1 MALETVFSTDA
12 SSVVFG
18 PGATREVG
26 PRMKALGCAR
36 VLLVTDPVLATL
48 EPVAIA
54 LESLRKAGLDVEVF
68 SNARVEPNDASW
80 AEAIAVAQAGN
91 FDGYVSVGGGSAM
104 DTAKIADLYATWPAD
119 FLDYVY
125 LPLGRGVPVPG
136 PLKPHIAIP
145 TTAGTGAETTG
156 NAVFDLTSHHVKTTV
171 SHRFLR
177 PALGIVDPDNTRT
190 MPPLVAA
197 ASGLDVMSHALESF
211 TAKPYNTR
219 EAPED
224 PMKRTVYQGANPLSD
239 IWSARA
245 IELCAQYLVR
255 AVMDPEDDE
264 ARTNM
269 MLASTT
275 AGIGFGNA
283 GVHLPHAM
291 SYPVSAL
298 ARDYFPEGYPDDHPM
313 VPHGISVIL
322 TAPAVFRWTAEANPD
337 RHLEAARLM
346 GVDTRGAAPEDG
358 GLILS
363 GFLVDLMKRVEM
375 PNGLNGVGITEDDLP
390 TLVKG
395 TIPQQRIT
403 QLSPRP
409 ATDDDYAAMFTEA
422 MRYW

>member
-1 MALETVFSTDA
+1 MALETVFSTEA
-12 SSVVFG
+12 SAVVFG

-26 PRMKALGCAR
+26 PRMKALGCDR
-36 VLLVTDPVLATL
+36 VLLVTDPVLVHL

-54 LESLRKAGLDVEVF
+54 LDSLRAAGVSVEVF
-68 SNARVEPNDASW
+68 SNVRVEPNDASW

-104 DTAKIADLYATWPAD
+104 DTAKIADLYATHPAD

-125 LPLGRGVPVPG
+125 LPLGRGMPVPG

-156 NAVFDLTSHHVKTTV
+156 NAVFDLTTHHVKTTV

-177 PALGIVDPDNTRT
+177 PTLGIVDPDNTRT

-211 TAKPYNTR
+211 TAKPYDTR

-245 IELCAQYLVR
+245 IELCARYLVR

-322 TAPAVFRWTAEANPD
+322 TAPAIFRWTAEANPD
-337 RHLEAARLM
+337 RHLKAARLM

-358 GLILS
+358 GALLS

-390 TLVKG
+390 ALVKG

-409 ATDDDYAAMFTEA
+409 ATDDDYAAMFREA

>member
-1 MALETVFSTDA
+1 MALETVFSTEA
-12 SSVVFG
+12 SAVVFG

-26 PRMKALGCAR
+26 PRMKALGCTR
-36 VLLVTDPVLATL
+36 VLLVTDPVLVEL

-54 LESLRKAGLDVEVF
+54 RTSLQDAGIDVEVF
-68 SNARVEPNDASW
+68 SRVRVEPNDASW
-80 AEAIAVAQAGN
+80 AEAIAVAQAGT

-104 DTAKIADLYATWPAD
+104 DTAKIADLYATYPAD

-156 NAVFDLTSHHVKTTV
+156 NAVFDLTTHHVKTTV

-177 PALGIVDPDNTRT
+177 PTLGIVDPDNTRT

-211 TAKPYNTR
+211 TAKPYDTR
-219 EAPED
+219 EAPAD

-245 IELCAQYLVR
+245 IELCAKYLVR

-298 ARDYFPEGYPDDHPM
+298 ARDYYPEGYPDDHPM

-322 TAPAVFRWTAEANPD
+322 TAPAIFRWTSEANPD

-346 GVDTRGAAPEDG
+346 GVDTRGAAVEDG
-358 GLILS
+358 GALLS
-363 GFLVDLMKRVEM
+363 DFLVQLMKQVEM
-375 PNGLNGVGITEDDLP
+375 PNGLNGVGITEADLP
-390 TLVKG
+390 ALVKG
-395 TIPQQRIT
+395 TQPQQRIT

-409 ATDDDYAAMFTEA
+409 ATDDDYAAMFTAA

>member
-1 MALETVFSTDA
+1 
-12 SSVVFG
+12 
-18 PGATREVG
+18 
-26 PRMKALGCAR
+26 
-36 VLLVTDPVLATL
+36 
-48 EPVAIA
+48 
-54 LESLRKAGLDVEVF
+54 
-68 SNARVEPNDASW
+68 
-80 AEAIAVAQAGN
+80 AQAGN

-104 DTAKIADLYATWPAD
+104 DTAKIADLYATHPAD

-125 LPLGRGVPVPG
+125 LPLGRGIPVPG

-156 NAVFDLTSHHVKTTV
+156 NAVFDLTTHHVKTTV
-171 SHRFLR
+171 SHRYLR
-177 PALGIVDPDNTRT
+177 PILGIVDPDNTRT

-245 IELCAQYLVR
+245 IELCARYLVR
-255 AVMDPEDDE
+255 AVMDPEDEE

-322 TAPAVFRWTAEANPD
+322 TAPAIFRWTAEANPD

-346 GVDTRGAAPEDG
+346 GVDTRGASPEDG
-358 GLILS
+358 GALLS

-390 TLVKG
+390 ALVKG

-409 ATDDDYAAMFTEA
+409 ATDVDYAAMFTEA

>member
-1 MALETVFSTDA
+1 MALETVFSTEA
-12 SSVVFG
+12 SAVVFG

-26 PRMKALGCAR
+26 PRMKALGCNR
-36 VLLVTDPVLATL
+36 VLLVTDPVLVRL
-48 EPVAIA
+48 EPVAVA
-54 LESLRKAGLDVEVF
+54 LESLRGAGVDVEVF
-68 SNARVEPNDASW
+68 SDVRVEPNDASW
-80 AEAIAVAQAGN
+80 AKAIAFAQAGN

-104 DTAKIADLYATWPAD
+104 DTAKIADLYATHPAD

-125 LPLGRGVPVPG
+125 LPLGRGIPVPG

-156 NAVFDLTSHHVKTTV
+156 NAVFDLTTHHVKTTV
-171 SHRFLR
+171 SHRYLR
-177 PALGIVDPDNTRT
+177 PILGIVDPDNTRT

-245 IELCAQYLVR
+245 IELCARYLVR
-255 AVMDPEDDE
+255 AVMDPEDEE

-322 TAPAVFRWTAEANPD
+322 TAPAIFRWTAEANPD

-358 GLILS
+358 GALLS

-390 TLVKG
+390 ALVKG

-409 ATDDDYAAMFTEA
+409 ATDVDYAAMFTEA

>member
-1 MALETVFSTDA
+1 MALETVFSTEA
-12 SSVVFG
+12 SAVVFG
-18 PGATREVG
+18 LGATREVG
-26 PRMKALGCAR
+26 PRMKALGCQR
-36 VLLVTDPVLATL
+36 VLLVTDPVLAGL
-48 EPVAIA
+48 ESVAIA
-54 LESLRKAGLDVEVF
+54 LDSLRKAGIDVEVF
-68 SNARVEPNDASW
+68 SNVRVEPNDASW
-80 AEAIAVAQAGN
+80 MEAIAVAQAGN

-104 DTAKIADLYATWPAD
+104 DTAKVADLYATWPAD
-119 FLDYVY
+119 LLDYVY
-125 LPLGRGVPVPG
+125 VPLGRGIPVPG

-156 NAVFDLTSHHVKTTV
+156 NAVFDLTTHHVKTTV
-171 SHRFLR
+171 SHRYLR
-177 PALGIVDPDNTRT
+177 PTLGIVDPENTRT

-224 PMKRTVYQGANPLSD
+224 PLRRTAYQGANPLSD

-245 IELCAQYLVR
+245 IELCATYLVR

-298 ARDYFPEGYPDDHPM
+298 ARDYYPEGYPDDHPM

-322 TAPAVFRWTAEANPD
+322 SAPAIFRWTAEANPD

-358 GLILS
+358 GALLS
-363 GFLVDLMKRVEM
+363 DFLVDLMKRVEM
-375 PNGLNGVGITEDDLP
+375 PNGLNGVGITVDDLP
-390 TLVKG
+390 ALVKG
-395 TIPQQRIT
+395 TQPQQRIT

-422 MRYW
+422 MCYW

>member
-1 MALETVFSTDA
+1 MALETVFSTEA

-26 PRMKALGCAR
+26 PRMKALGVNR
-36 VLLVTDPVLATL
+36 VLLVTDPVLVNL

-54 LESLRKAGLDVEVF
+54 LDSLRMAGLDVEVF
-68 SNARVEPNDASW
+68 SDVRVEPNDASW
-80 AEAIAVAQAGN
+80 AKAIAVAQAGN

-104 DTAKIADLYATWPAD
+104 DTAKIADLYATHPAD

-125 LPLGRGVPVPG
+125 LPLGRGIPVPG

-156 NAVFDLTSHHVKTTV
+156 NAVFDLTTHHVKTTV

-177 PALGIVDPDNTRT
+177 PTLGIVDPDNTRT

-211 TAKPYNTR
+211 TAIPYSTR
-219 EAPED
+219 VAPDD

-245 IELCAQYLVR
+245 IELCARYLVR

-298 ARDYFPEGYPDDHPM
+298 ARNYFPEGYPDDHAM

-322 TAPAVFRWTAEANPD
+322 TAPAIFRWTSGANPD

-346 GVDTRGAAPEDG
+346 GVDVRGASPEDG
-358 GLILS
+358 GALLS
-363 GFLVDLMKRVEM
+363 EFLVDLMKRVEM

-390 TLVKG
+390 ALVKG

-409 ATDDDYAAMFTEA
+409 ATDDDYAVMFREA
-422 MRYW
+422 IRYW